1 MMRRL
6 CAALFILL
14 GLANAALAQGIF
26 PLPSFSI
33 PIAGTVAAST
43 RIIQAPS
50 AGSGVS
56 KQIIVTQYT
65 LAPVATAS
73 VLFTAG
79 TGTNCGTGTVNLTG
93 TMVYSAGQAPS
104 VGDGNGPVLIV
115 PPGNDL
121 CITVA
126 TAAAPGHLTYTI
138 QP

>member
-1 MMRRL
+1 MRRL
-6 CAALFILL
+6 CAAFLVLI

-26 PLPSFSI
+26 PVPTFTI

-43 RIIQAPS
+43 RIVQVPTS
-50 AGSGVS
+50 GAGAA

-65 LAPVATAS
+65 LAPVATGS
-73 VLFTAG
+73 VLFTYG
-79 TGTNCGTGTVNLTG
+79 TGTNCGTGTQSLTG
-93 TMVYSAGQAPS
+93 TMVFSAGQTISA
-104 VGDGNGPVLIV
+104 GDGNGVIFNV